1 MISKAII
8 VLATLLQLIVA
19 TQSEGLIRALS
30 ELSAF
35 LLVVSLLL
43 IYRTKRRSEGSETQ
57 AYRY

>member
-1 MISKAII
+1 MIGKTII

-19 TQSEGLIRALS
+19 IQSEGLIRALS

-35 LLVVSLLL
+35 LLVVSLL
-43 IYRTKRRSEGSETQ
+43 IMSRAKRQSEGSENQ